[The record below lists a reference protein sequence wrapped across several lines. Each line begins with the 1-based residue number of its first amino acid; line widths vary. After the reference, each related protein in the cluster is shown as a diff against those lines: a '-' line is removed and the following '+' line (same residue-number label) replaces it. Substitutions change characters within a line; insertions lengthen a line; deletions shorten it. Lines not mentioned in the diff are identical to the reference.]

1 MALSEEELAREV
13 EQLQRELE
21 EVLRK
26 VPKGERKQAV
36 DEVRGVLNKLGSRP
50 AGGDGEETTDDE
62 GGAAEDGR
70 AEEAAHAAAPQP
82 AQPAAAATGGAPQ
95 TMEYGDEDLEQEDDT
110 QVALAACLA
119 AAPARVACARC
130 SDRDR
135 ARAGEPGAAGKAGQR
150 GCARAALC

>member
-1 MALSEEELAREV
+1 MALSEEELEREV

-70 AEEAAHAAAPQP
+70 AEELSLIHI
-82 AQPAAAATGGAPQ
+82 
-95 TMEYGDEDLEQEDDT
+95 
-110 QVALAACLA
+110 
-119 AAPARVACARC
+119 
-130 SDRDR
+130 
-135 ARAGEPGAAGKAGQR
+135 
-150 GCARAALC
+150 